1 MRQGH
6 RLSINPPFGGL
17 RIVSRLLYPFTL
29 LVFPIGLW
37 IFLLVPMLHSREP
50 QRLSLFGL
58 LLALSLVVHGVSPSA
73 QAGAEPRGIDPVGIA
88 VVLKKPKPPKPPK
101 PPKVE
106 PPSVPEPP
114 PPPPSVPE
122 PPPPPPPPPA
132 DLTSLILTVTD
143 APDPVTTGL
152 PVTYTL
158 MIRNNGARSAKGVTL
173 TDDLAAPVMGGA
185 VTTTQGSCGGTDPVR
200 CNLGRIASG
209 GQATVTFSVT
219 PTAPGTITNQAW
231 VAAKKNDSN
240 AGNNSVS
247 TETTVIDVI
256 RTTPLGLENPLSAG
270 CEFVNGEVACPETA
284 SSSSISFDVDI
295 PASASFI
302 EFDYAFSGADEGDYG
317 AVFLDIIPAAVSER
331 TGPSVLQG
339 SAARNTGL
347 SASPIAV
354 LSASSIPPGGGFQ
367 SSGLIPLSTSQTG
380 RRGMM
385 TMSNYPAGQPGSMFR
400 LQRFRTASACP
411 ARCFGKRATIC
422 GTKGRDRLTG
432 TAGRD
437 VMVGL
442 QGNDTIKGLGG
453 NDLICGGSGRDML
466 VGGRGR
472 DRLDGGKGEDTCK
485 GGGEADTARRCE
497 QKRGV
502 P

>member
-1 MRQGH
+1 M
-6 RLSINPPFGGL
+6 L
-17 RIVSRLLYPFTL
+17 R
-29 LVFPIGLW
+29 VFPVGLW
-37 IFLLVPMLHSREP
+37 IFSFVPMLHSR
-50 QRLSLFGL
+50 QARRLSLFGL
-58 LLALSLVVHGVSPSA
+58 LLALSLVHVSPPA
-73 QAGAEPRGIDPVGIA
+73 QAGVEAGGIDAAGVA
-88 VVLKKPKPPKPPK
+88 VVL
-101 PPKVE
+101 E
-106 PPSVPEPP
+106 PSRGGDDDDDDDDGGPP
-114 PPPPSVPE
+114 PL
-122 PPPPPPPPPA
+122 PPPPPA
-132 DLTSLILTVTD
+132 GITLTGTD
-143 APDPVTTGL
+143 APDPVTAGQ

-158 MIRNNGARSAKGVTL
+158 MIRNNGPRSARGVTL
-173 TDDLAAPVMGGA
+173 TDDLPAGVTRGA
-185 VTTTQGSCGGTDPVR
+185 VTTTQGSCGGTDPVG

-209 GQATVTFSVT
+209 AQAIVTVSVT
-219 PTAPGTITNQAW
+219 ATAPGTITNQAW
-231 VAAKKNDSN
+231 VAVKKNDPN

-247 TETTVIDVI
+247 TETTVVDVI

-295 PASASFI
+295 PAGAGFI
-302 EFDYAFSGADEGDYG
+302 EFDYAFADADEGDYG
-317 AVFLDIIPAAVSER
+317 TVFLDVPAAVSER

-400 LQRFRTASACP
+400 LQRFRIASACP
-411 ARCFGKRATIC
+411 ARCFGRRATIC

-432 TAGRD
+432 TAERD
-437 VMVGL
+437 VIVGL
-442 QGNDTIKGLGG
+442 QGNDTIKGLDG
-453 NDLICGGSGRDML
+453 NDLICGGSGKDTL

-472 DRLDGGKGEDTCK
+472 DRLDGGQGEDTCK
-485 GGGEADTARRCE
+485 DGGEADTARRCE

>member
-1 MRQGH
+1 M
-6 RLSINPPFGGL
+6 
-17 RIVSRLLYPFTL
+17 L
-29 LVFPIGLW
+29 LVFPIGPW
-37 IFLLVPMLHSREP
+37 IFSFVPMLHSR
-50 QRLSLFGL
+50 QSLFGL
-58 LLALSLVVHGVSPSA
+58 LLALSLVHVSPPA
-73 QAGAEPRGIDPVGIA
+73 QAGVGAGGIDAVGVA
-88 VVLKKPKPPKPPK
+88 VALKKPRPPKPPK

-114 PPPPSVPE
+114 PPPPPESPPPAPE
-122 PPPPPPPPPA
+122 PQPPPPPA
-132 DLTSLILTVTD
+132 GLSLTGTD
-143 APDPVTTGL
+143 SPDPVTAGQ

-158 MIRNNGARSAKGVTL
+158 MIRNNGLRSATGVTL
-173 TDDLAAPVMGGA
+173 TDDLPAGVTRGA
-185 VTTTQGSCGGTDPVR
+185 VTTTQGFCSGTGPVG

-209 GQATVTFSVT
+209 VQATVTFSVT

-231 VAAKKNDSN
+231 VAAKNNDPN

-247 TETTVIDVI
+247 TETMVVNVI
-256 RTTPLGLENPLSAG
+256 RTTPLGLENPLPAG
-270 CEFVNGEVACPETA
+270 CEFVNGEIACPETA

-295 PASASFI
+295 PAGAGFI
-302 EFDYAFSGADEGDYG
+302 EFDYAFSGADGGDYG
-317 AVFLDIIPAAVSER
+317 TVFLDVPAAVSER
-331 TGPSVLQG
+331 TGPSVLQEN
-339 SAARNTGL
+339 AARNTGPSA

-354 LSASSIPPGGGFQ
+354 LSASSAPPESGFQ
-367 SSGLIPLSTSQTG
+367 GSGLIPLSNSQIG

-385 TMSNYPAGQPGSMFR
+385 TMSNHPAGQPRSMFR

-437 VMVGL
+437 VIVGL
-442 QGNDTIKGLGG
+442 QGNDTIKGLGD

-472 DRLDGGKGEDTCK
+472 DRLDGGQGEDTCK

>member
-1 MRQGH
+1 
-6 RLSINPPFGGL
+6 
-17 RIVSRLLYPFTL
+17 
-29 LVFPIGLW
+29 
-37 IFLLVPMLHSREP
+37 
-50 QRLSLFGL
+50 
-58 LLALSLVVHGVSPSA
+58 
-73 QAGAEPRGIDPVGIA
+73 
-88 VVLKKPKPPKPPK
+88 
-101 PPKVE
+101 
-106 PPSVPEPP
+106 
-114 PPPPSVPE
+114 
-122 PPPPPPPPPA
+122 
-132 DLTSLILTVTD
+132 VTD

-158 MIRNNGARSAKGVTL
+158 VIRNNGPRGATGVTL
-173 TDDLAAPVMGGA
+173 TDDLPAGVTRGA
-185 VTTTQGSCGGTDPVR
+185 VTTTQGSCGGTDPLG
-200 CNLGRIASG
+200 CNLGRIESG
-209 GQATVTFSVT
+209 AQAIVTVSVT
-219 PTAPGTITNQAW
+219 ATAPGTIANQAW
-231 VAAKKNDSN
+231 VAAKKNDPN

-247 TETTVIDVI
+247 IETTVVDVI
-256 RTTPLGLENPLSAG
+256 RTTPLGLENPVPAG
-270 CEFVNGEVACPETA
+270 CVVNGENGEIACPETT

-295 PASASFI
+295 PAGASFI

-317 AVFLDIIPAAVSER
+317 AVFLDVPAAVSER
-331 TGPSVLQG
+331 TGPSVLRG
-339 SAARNTGL
+339 SAVRNNGP

-354 LSASSIPPGGGFQ
+354 LSASSAPPGSGFQ
-367 SSGLIPLSTSQTG
+367 SSGLIPLSNSQAG

-422 GTKGRDRLTG
+422 GSGGRDRLTG

-442 QGNDTIKGLGG
+442 QGNDTIKGLDG
-453 NDLICGGSGRDML
+453 NDLICGGSGKDTL

-472 DRLDGGKGEDTCK
+472 DRLDGGGGNDTLDGGRGEDTCK